1 MSADV
6 PDEPM
11 MSQASNVKAA
21 LLLVFVCKGFKGQ
34 VKTLVLP
41 VRPAVRLS
49 FLTHLDCFF

>member
-11 MSQASNVKAA
+11 MFQASRVKAA
-21 LLLVFVCKGFKGQ
+21 LLFLFKEFKGGI
-34 VKTLVLP
+34 KTLVLP

-49 FLTHLDCFF
+49 FLVHLDCFF